1 MKKVIQT
8 EGQQSSFSSSEHQF
22 QPRDDDEE
30 TLWDVIEILR
40 EKKSHYFVKWAGVD
54 PQTGK
59 PWASS
64 WVGKGDVT
72 DDLVEKWKTQ
82 KAEMK
87 ERAAARRKK
96 CAWRHFNNCS
106 VPVMPRYQ
114 VTGVSVLFCGRDD
127 HDLTFA
133 EHSGETCLHRV

>member
-8 EGQQSSFSSSEHQF
+8 EEQPSSSEHF

-30 TLWDVIEILR
+30 TLWDVIEILK
-40 EKKSHYFVKWAGVD
+40 EKKRHYFVKWAGND

-87 ERAAARRKK
+87 ARAAAHRKK
-96 CAWRHFNNCS
+96 CAWRHFNDCS
-106 VPVMPRYQ
+106 VPVMPRYPSYW
-114 VTGVSVLFCGRDD
+114 SVRPLLWKG
-127 HDLTFA
+127 
-133 EHSGETCLHRV
+133 